1 MSTRCPF
8 CGYKLDTNGYC
19 QNQKCA
25 DYERTKILEAEAA
38 KTASTTSTA
47 TATADSSSTAETVT
61 NSAAADSTAA
71 AENTETVSK

>member
-25 DYERTKILEAEAA
+25 DYERTKILETEAA
-38 KTASTTSTA
+38 KTASSASTTTA
-47 TATADSSSTAETVT
+47 ATDSSGTAETTT
-61 NSAAADSTAA
+61 NSATADSTAA